1 VAFGGDEVLKVEP
14 CEQNQCPLKKDTFQK
29 GARLPLPPRGVSAER
44 QLPVNMD
51 SSTPAHK
58 STHWRLDLGLAYL
71 QNCKK

>member
-1 VAFGGDEVLKVEP
+1 MAFGGDEVLKVEP

-58 STHWRLDLGLAYL
+58 SACWRLDLGLAYL